1 MTEITGIDH
10 IYISVTDMARSEAF
24 YDRVSPTI
32 ARKDASVMTV
42 GIGEESNASPGP
54 LIGRARSRR
63 SCETIVIG

>member
-32 ARKDASVMTV
+32 ARNDASVMTV
-42 GIGEESNASPGP
+42 GIGEDSNASPGP
-54 LIGRARSRR
+54 LIRAQSRQ
-63 SCETIVIG
+63 SCETIAIG